1 MSGGRRL
8 DLALDEAQIIELTR
22 ILVDEDAAG
31 VLAWMRRYLCGESR
45 HTPAKLDIVLLDN
58 AASIFSNI
66 VEKNAAGEALRFLHD
81 HLEEELKR
89 SRNPHCVPVFESCY
103 KPNQAESYL
112 TDAWSG

>member
-1 MSGGRRL
+1 MRGGRRL

-22 ILVDEDAAG
+22 ILVDEDAADA
-31 VLAWMRRYLCGESR
+31 LIWMRRSFRGNKQAP
-45 HTPAKLDIVLLDN
+45 TKMDIVLLDE
-58 AASIFSNI
+58 AASMFSDI
-66 VEKNAAGEALRFLHD
+66 MEKNAAGEALRFLHD

>member
-22 ILVDEDAAG
+22 ILVDEDAADA
-31 VLAWMRRYLCGESR
+31 LTWMRRSVRGESR
-45 HTPAKLDIVLLDN
+45 HAPAKLDIVLFDE
-58 AASIFSNI
+58 AVSKFSSIM
-66 VEKNAAGEALRFLHD
+66 EKNAAGKALLFLHT

-103 KPNQAESYL
+103 KPNQAESFL
-112 TDAWSG
+112 TDEERG